1 MKFPRLAFTA
11 AVMLLCVA
19 VSISMAS
26 DQTTAE
32 TASTDMT
39 VAKPAVVIPQLSH
52 TFEAVVDGM
61 EVSHEFDIQ
70 NTGDAPLAIQRV
82 KTG

>member
-1 MKFPRLAFTA
+1 MKFPRLAFA
-11 AVMLLCVA
+11 AVAVILWVA
-19 VSISMAS
+19 ASISTAS
-26 DQTTAE
+26 DQTTVE
-32 TASTDMT
+32 TDGSGMSMATP
-39 VAKPAVVIPQLSH
+39 VAVIPQLSH

-61 EVSHEFDIQ
+61 EVTHDFAIQ